1 VSTVA
6 PQFRFDNYLF
16 ENQMTHASKV
26 HLDRNAHLEHDNRR
40 LREALRMISDIA
52 EGSTT
57 ANSLPN
63 IARLARNALLAGPP
77 ANPTLFDSTR
87 RAQQQG

>member
-1 VSTVA
+1 
-6 PQFRFDNYLF
+6 
-16 ENQMTHASKV
+16 MTHLHRLSSKI

-77 ANPTLFDSTR
+77 ANPALLDSTR
-87 RAQQQG
+87 AHQRG

>member
-1 VSTVA
+1 MI
-6 PQFRFDNYLF
+6 RRYYLF
-16 ENQMTHASKV
+16 ENQMTHPHRLASKV

-40 LREALRMISDIA
+40 LREAVRMISDIA

>member
-1 VSTVA
+1 M
-6 PQFRFDNYLF
+6 N
-16 ENQMTHASKV
+16 NMTHPHRLSSKI

-52 EGSTT
+52 ESGTT
-57 ANSLPN
+57 TSLPN

-77 ANPTLFDSTR
+77 ANPALLDSTR
-87 RAQQQG
+87 AKQQQG